1 MMDGWLDEE
10 IIENS
15 KEAFLK
21 HPISHCQSILHL
33 WFPSTHKTL
42 FYFIH
47 YLKLSIIL
55 LISPLLEYKL
65 SYVSI
70 RTGDS
75 KHVLNKYSLSES
87 ILDKKFE
94 FLKSVNCR
102 YKFYLMTNLWLFAYS
117 VWFSVQLAGYV
128 IGCYILFITV
138 VFFGLLLKN
147 SQTTLDI
154 L

>member
-1 MMDGWLDEE
+1 M
-10 IIENS
+10 
-15 KEAFLK
+15 
-21 HPISHCQSILHL
+21 
-33 WFPSTHKTL
+33 
-42 FYFIH
+42 
-47 YLKLSIIL
+47 
-55 LISPLLEYKL
+55 ISPLLEYKL
-65 SYVSI
+65 IYASI
-70 RTGDS
+70 RTWDS

-94 FLKSVNCR
+94 FLKSVNCL

-147 SQTTLDI
+147 SQTTLDT